1 MVDLDK
7 SELSGMRARAK
18 STLQYSRPGRTILAM
33 VAAGLAVGADR

>member
-7 SELSGMRARAK
+7 SVLSGMRARAK
-18 STLQYSRPGRTILAM
+18 TTLQYSRPGRTILAM